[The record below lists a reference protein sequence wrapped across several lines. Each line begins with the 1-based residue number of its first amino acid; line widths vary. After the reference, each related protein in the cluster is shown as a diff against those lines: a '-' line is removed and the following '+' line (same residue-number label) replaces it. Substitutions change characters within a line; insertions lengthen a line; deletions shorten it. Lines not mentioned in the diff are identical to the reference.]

1 MIHVILV
8 MVYLLH
14 VHRIELYMW
23 SQLSHR
29 TINWFLKFFKF
40 YEFHKLMN
48 ALIGDTLRM
57 GTGIFFLLLLI
68 LCVLCPQVKC
78 NFLRG
83 KIVIISLSNL
93 LSISMTEK

>member
-57 GTGIFFLLLLI
+57 GTGIFFYY
-68 LCVLCPQVKC
+68 CSYYACFVLK
-78 NFLRG
+78 
-83 KIVIISLSNL
+83 
-93 LSISMTEK
+93 